1 MPGYRVLHTDQ
12 SGVFYMFYLL
22 KIGRKSQKRCVFL
35 RILNILKKKFVL
47 LTEVEGIS
55 LAKVKLVGIAFII
68 IREKSKQLLLSD

>member
-1 MPGYRVLHTDQ
+1 
-12 SGVFYMFYLL
+12 MFYLL
-22 KIGRKSQKRCVFL
+22 KIGRKREKRCVFL
-35 RILNILKKKFVL
+35 KILNILKKKFVL